1 MLEKTRLACNR
12 GIAGMLLCS
21 VLLLLLLLLLLCIMG
36 LDRFL
41 PNTAFVNWDEDR
53 SGETLFV
60 PC

>member
-53 SGETLFV
+53 
-60 PC
+60 